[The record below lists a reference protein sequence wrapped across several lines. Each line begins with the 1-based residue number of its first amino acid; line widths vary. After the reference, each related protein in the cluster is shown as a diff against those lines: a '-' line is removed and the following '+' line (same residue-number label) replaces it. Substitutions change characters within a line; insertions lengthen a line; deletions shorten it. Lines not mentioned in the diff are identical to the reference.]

1 MLELIIGIVV
11 STITQ
16 IAKKHG
22 ISAKGIVLWLSVV
35 IGAIYYF
42 SNIIFADEIE
52 IVWKTVLEI
61 YWVSQIIYNYV
72 IKWFELKNE

>member
-22 ISAKGIVLWLSVV
+22 ISAKWIVLWLSVV